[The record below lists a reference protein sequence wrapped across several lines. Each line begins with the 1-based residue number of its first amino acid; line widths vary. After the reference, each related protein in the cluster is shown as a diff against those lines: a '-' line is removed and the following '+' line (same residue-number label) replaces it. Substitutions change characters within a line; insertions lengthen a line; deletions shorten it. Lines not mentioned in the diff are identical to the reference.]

1 MVESSVG
8 DDDIM
13 SYYGNENRPIAHFPF
28 NFKLLGV
35 RPEMNASEILNLV
48 NFWYS
53 RLPENEWA
61 TFLVSC
67 MPYIQV
73 LTSALCRFDIT

>member
-1 MVESSVG
+1 MMVESSVG

-13 SYYGNENRPIAHFPF
+13 AYYGNASRPIAHFPF

-35 RPEMNASEILNLV
+35 RPDMNASEILNLV
-48 NFWYS
+48 NFWYD
-53 RLPENEWA
+53 RAPENEWA

-67 MPYIQV
+67 IPRSQC
-73 LTSALCRFDIT
+73 LLAKTL